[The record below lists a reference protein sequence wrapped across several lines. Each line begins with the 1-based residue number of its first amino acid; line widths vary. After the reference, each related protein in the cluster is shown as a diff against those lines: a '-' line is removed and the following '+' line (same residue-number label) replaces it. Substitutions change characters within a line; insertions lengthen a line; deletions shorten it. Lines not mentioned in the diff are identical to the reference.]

1 MRSSLSCRFCRKSK
15 IKCINSGV
23 SPCAK
28 CDKLG
33 RSDCELTRPLAPTA
47 KRASKRARRALS
59 VTPQSPDAGASPIA
73 RAESDAASASRQSRL
88 PDAVR
93 GGIPNLTPCPS
104 AAALKPCDKGSMDTY
119 LATLPTEIILKALNV
134 FTSRFP
140 ELRILQ
146 PSLFLAEYESDR
158 STVAK
163 ALLATVLAATKQLP
177 SVLIVSW
184 SQGLPDREALALYAR
199 DVLSNCILQPPKLS
213 VVQALL
219 ILTLYEWGVRD
230 FHKAWM
236 HCGIAIRMMQS
247 LHSSRVAPVPLDNSP
262 PSKLDDLST
271 AAETRTYWACFIM
284 DCTIS
289 SGTYNPR
296 MLLMSEMETLKVPRP
311 PTSFE
316 FAFGSDTVTTPVD
329 HTQNIDLTNIDQP
342 VALDIAHSFEIIA
355 TGFDIYAQV
364 MAFVFNDGRR
374 APGMCAPENCP
385 WVPTSPWST
394 TRSRL
399 AKWRASQH
407 SRLHYPRNSVAVYM
421 TLGFGESFV
430 YLNLI
435 YYLSIMMLHREYF
448 PFLPAPES
456 TPQGPID
463 HPLLEAEAPSG
474 WWDNS
479 SRELVEAAEFI
490 IGLLTESSECGIPVM
505 TPFSGFCA
513 FSACFINLYV
523 YRFPQMNLNRSPQA
537 KELMEKGLEYLR
549 EFQHAW
555 DLGGGWIKTIQNSSL
570 VYERATSESRPY
582 RGKSRRDFETLHQSI
597 HEFRVID
604 RSDQH
609 IEQIHRAEQDATN
622 RIESPIQEVEQF
634 NGSQPGIN
642 PPPIVD
648 ASGSGDDQGL
658 WPNWWSMLE
667 DADFSGAF
675 MAS

>member
-1 MRSSLSCRFCRKSK
+1 MRSSLSCEFCRKSK
-15 IKCINSGV
+15 IKCVNSGV

-28 CDKLG
+28 CDKLS

-47 KRASKRARRALS
+47 KRASKRTRRALS
-59 VTPQSPDAGASPIA
+59 ATPQSPVARESPIT
-73 RAESDAASASRQSRL
+73 RAVAEVASSFRL
-88 PDAVR
+88 PDAVQD
-93 GGIPNLTPCPS
+93 GIPNLTSCPP
-104 AAALKPCDKGSMDTY
+104 AMGTKACDKGNMDTY
-119 LATLPTEIILKALNV
+119 LATLPADIILKALNV
-134 FTSRFP
+134 FTSKFP

-146 PSLFLAEYESDR
+146 PSLFLAEYQSDR
-158 STVAK
+158 SRVAK

-177 SVLIVSW
+177 SVLNVSW
-184 SQGLPDREALALYAR
+184 SHGVPDREALASYAR
-199 DVLSNCILQPPKLS
+199 DVSSDCILQPPKLS
-213 VVQALL
+213 VVQVLL

-247 LHSSRVAPVPLDNSP
+247 LHSSRVAPVALDNTHT
-262 PSKLDDLST
+262 SKLDELST

-284 DCTIS
+284 DCTIN

-296 MLLMSEMETLKVPRP
+296 MLLMSEMDTLKVPRP

-316 FAFGSDTVTTPVD
+316 FAFGSDTAITPME
-329 HTQNIDLTNIDQP
+329 QSQSMGLTETDQP
-342 VALDIAHSFEIIA
+342 VAWDIAHSFEIIA

-385 WVPTSPWST
+385 WVPTSLWST
-394 TRSRL
+394 TQSRL
-399 AKWRASQH
+399 ARWRARQH

-430 YLNLI
+430 YLNLL
-435 YYLSIMMLHREYF
+435 YFLSVMMLHREYF
-448 PFLPAPES
+448 PFLPTPES

-463 HPLLEAEAPSG
+463 HPLLEAEAPPG

-490 IGLLTESSECGIPVM
+490 IGLLTEASECGIPVM

-523 YRFPQMNLNRSPQA
+523 YRFPRMNLNRSSRA
-537 KELMEKGLEYLR
+537 KGLMEKGLEYLR

-570 VYERATSESRPY
+570 LYERATSESRPY
-582 RGKSRRDFETLHQSI
+582 RGKTRVDFETLYQSI

-622 RIESPIQEVEQF
+622 RVDDSIQEASQF
-634 NGSQPGIN
+634 NTVQPNINAQSGLDFGI
-642 PPPIVD
+642 
-648 ASGSGDDQGL
+648 SGDDQGL